1 MMKGSGY
8 CKYLVFV
15 LLAGYLSTTYSITSN
30 KHYHILP
37 NGKIVYHVH
46 PFGND
51 NDHPIKNHTHT
62 PDETIDFQC
71 NTFDFFESSS
81 PLVNNIISKFYFEV
95 NPVYT
100 APVYTKIIHYSLS
113 LRAPPVTFS

>member
-1 MMKGSGY
+1 MRHSGF
-8 CKYLVFV
+8 CKFLVFA
-15 LLAGYLSTTYSITSN
+15 LLAGYLSTTHSITSK

-51 NDHPIKNHTHT
+51 NQHPTKNHTH
-62 PDETIDFQC
+62 PSGETIDFQC
-71 NTFDFFESSS
+71 NLLDFQDSAPSLENKPVPECFFEIKPYYSA
-81 PLVNNIISKFYFEV
+81 PL
-95 NPVYT
+95 
-100 APVYTKIIHYSLS
+100 YTKIIHYSLS